1 MPVDLATLDLALITN
16 SHVGMAVG
24 NLLGAGG
31 QKRVWRVRYQNAD
44 YVLKVYQDQPDTR
57 SRAEREVE
65 IARACTS
72 PYLARVGPLP
82 LTRLVV
88 TPPHDAILYYLEELI
103 DGTTVDQVAKP
114 FATAEL
120 VRMGLCLADAV
131 AELSPRYVHRDIKP
145 SNVVRRTN
153 GGYVL
158 LDVGMA
164 LDLSGV
170 SITATGL
177 VVGTR
182 GYHAPE
188 QLVPTYKRNLD
199 FRADLF
205 VVGILLYECATR
217 VHPFSNLHMPGDVN
231 VNIYTPTIRPV
242 DPKRFNNN
250 MADDLR
256 PIIGRLLA
264 KPVHLRYGRFEQL
277 KNDLRNVR

>member
-1 MPVDLATLDLALITN
+1 MPVDLGTLDPIIITN
-16 SHVGMAVG
+16 SHAGMTIM

-31 QKRVWRVRYQNAD
+31 QKRVWRVRYNNGD

-72 PYLARVGPLP
+72 PYLAHVGPLP

-88 TPPHDAILYYLEELI
+88 IPPHDAVLYYLEEFV
-103 DGTTVDQVAKP
+103 DGPTVDSLPKP
-114 FATAEL
+114 FNTAEL
-120 VRMGLCLADAV
+120 VRMALCLVDAV

-145 SNVVRRTN
+145 SNVARRTN
-153 GGYVL
+153 GDYVL

-205 VVGILLYECATR
+205 VVGIVLYECATG
-217 VHPFSNLHMPGDVN
+217 VHPFSNPHMPGDVN
-231 VNIYTPTIRPV
+231 VNIFTPTIRPI
-242 DPKRFNNN
+242 DPKRFNSN
-250 MADDLR
+250 MADDLKS
-256 PIIGRLLA
+256 ITGRLLA

-277 KNDLRNVR
+277 KYELRNVR